1 MCLLVLL
8 LLPTGTPAAAS
19 NADSLVD
26 AAANPTT
33 ILSLLLLALIF
44 VAIGVLSTIRQYRTL
59 TNRMSSNNHAEEEGG
74 GGGEKSDSRSCQN
87 LVKDLKA
94 LREEHRTNQSEVKAE
109 LRAEMDALRGLQSDM
124 ATQMVEIRSMVER
137 LADAQQLQHVKE
149 D

>member
-1 MCLLVLL
+1 MSLLVLL
-8 LLPTGTPAAAS
+8 LLPTGTTAAAS
-19 NADSLVD
+19 NDSLVD

-44 VAIGVLSTIRQYRTL
+44 VAIGVLSIIRQCRIL
-59 TNRMSSNNHAEEEGG
+59 TNRMSSNNFAEEEGG
-74 GGGEKSDSRSCQN
+74 GGGEKSDSRSYQN
-87 LVKDLKA
+87 LVNDLKA

-137 LADAQQLQHVKE
+137 LAEAQQLQRVKE